1 MKKISRPKSLKYY
14 ILLPLILIILFQASV
29 FASIIVF
36 SNTSG
41 NLDQKLFRVL
51 DNTVAAREASL
62 EQQFSSFVNM
72 DTFYQAVTML
82 TIEKS
87 GALGLSIRDYT
98 ADAGNRQTLLGN
110 LTPAV
115 LRALR
120 LGGATSCF
128 VILISFL
135 NFLFW

>member
-51 DNTVAAREASL
+51 DNTVSAREASL
-62 EQQFSSFVNM
+62 
-72 DTFYQAVTML
+72 
-82 TIEKS
+82 
-87 GALGLSIRDYT
+87 
-98 ADAGNRQTLLGN
+98 
-110 LTPAV
+110 
-115 LRALR
+115 
-120 LGGATSCF
+120 
-128 VILISFL
+128 
-135 NFLFW
+135 

>member
-62 EQQFSSFVNM
+62 EIGRASCRERVCMFV
-72 DTFYQAVTML
+72 
-82 TIEKS
+82 
-87 GALGLSIRDYT
+87 
-98 ADAGNRQTLLGN
+98 
-110 LTPAV
+110 
-115 LRALR
+115 
-120 LGGATSCF
+120 
-128 VILISFL
+128 
-135 NFLFW
+135 